1 MTSAGGPPPTLK
13 RLFVK
18 RRLTMNEIDLS
29 RALGLF
35 FRIGKTLSKLKK
47 HMLDD
52 DHQMQASE
60 EKELRVLWAEFTKTI
75 KAGEK

>member
-1 MTSAGGPPPTLK
+1 
-13 RLFVK
+13 
-18 RRLTMNEIDLS
+18 MNEIDLS
-29 RALGLF
+29 HALGLF
-35 FRIGKTLSKLKK
+35 FRIGKTLSKLKE
-47 HMLDD
+47 HMLDN